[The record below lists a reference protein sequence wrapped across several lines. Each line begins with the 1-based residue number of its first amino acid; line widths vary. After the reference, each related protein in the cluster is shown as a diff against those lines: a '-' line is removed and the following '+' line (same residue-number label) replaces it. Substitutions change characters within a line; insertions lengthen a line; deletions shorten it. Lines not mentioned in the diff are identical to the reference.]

1 MKYLVQF
8 KTSIDKQKRGTQSN
22 EATKEMAQL
31 LQVNSKD
38 LKESLLKIKPG
49 QTLNAETILAAR
61 ELLLAAMNKMDEL
74 AIAAKSGGIDD
85 LIEF

>member
-1 MKYLVQF
+1 MKYLFKF
-8 KTSIDKQKRGTQSN
+8 KTSIDKQKRGVQTN

-49 QTLNAETILAAR
+49 QTLNAETILAAKR
-61 ELLLAAMNKMDEL
+61 IIVSSNE
-74 AIAAKSGGIDD
+74 
-85 LIEF
+85 